1 MADPLDLVIM
11 VKEKHRAELDQLAK
25 SLESHG
31 LHVQQMLPRFRS
43 IIGTADSSAV
53 EKLKSVDGVEM
64 VRPQDKYQLPPMDE
78 KIPQ

>member
-31 LHVQQMLPRFRS
+31 L
-43 IIGTADSSAV
+43 
-53 EKLKSVDGVEM
+53 
-64 VRPQDKYQLPPMDE
+64 QDKYQLPPMGE